1 MRVKITKIGILPH
14 GEHSVFAAIR
24 DDFIGR
30 AEGYPKLGE
39 RYNVYGNVSLEISTS
54 PVTKEIDEEGIFE
67 TTYSRY
73 QLIVLNK
80 LD

>member
-14 GEHSVFAAIR
+14 GEHSVFAAIG

-39 RYNVYGNVSLEISTS
+39 RYNV
-54 PVTKEIDEEGIFE
+54 
-67 TTYSRY
+67 
-73 QLIVLNK
+73 
-80 LD
+80 